1 MSILLKQHDCYRR
14 GNGGML
20 RKNLTMYTTV
30 FTTGWA
36 TVKSF
41 SFISNL
47 CSVATKPFLLIIPQ
61 EISVGPLYHL
71 AAGPKFSRLDLLP
84 GLRFVVQRWGQQEVC
99 YAFLSPCVPELLAPS
114 LGKCYR
120 HFNNYMGQL
129 RNYYFP
135 YSKKILKQFLKI
147 NNATIKQ

>member
-47 CSVATKPFLLIIPQ
+47 CSIATKPFLLIYTKRYLLGLYIIWLQDQNSPGYRFPPRA
-61 EISVGPLYHL
+61 EFCSSVVGSVEGLLCLPLSL
-71 AAGPKFSRLDLLP
+71 CSRVTRSLL
-84 GLRFVVQRWGQQEVC
+84 REVLQT
-99 YAFLSPCVPELLAPS
+99 F
-114 LGKCYR
+114 
-120 HFNNYMGQL
+120 Q
-129 RNYYFP
+129 
-135 YSKKILKQFLKI
+135 
-147 NNATIKQ
+147 